1 MSKSLSLFLVPMLV
15 GMGNFWATKSYGRQ
29 QDADSL
35 HITPST
41 IKRHFGEAR
50 VVGNRSVV
58 STNIVSTKLDA
69 SEIQQSIGE
78 SMTSLV
84 ERVAGVSSVQTGANA
99 AKPVIQGMHS
109 TRILIVNNGAR
120 QTGQQWGLDHSPEID
135 QHASHSLYV
144 IKGAEAVRYG
154 SEAIGG
160 IVLLEQKP
168 LPYSA
173 QHVGGRFSS
182 FYSTNGHRF
191 GGVGEIEGAF
201 GQQRYWAWRAQ
212 TTYQNSGDRS
222 TANYL
227 LNNTGSREQHFSG
240 ALGYRLEQWRAEIF
254 VSRFDHK
261 YGVLTSAQMGNENL
275 LNERIAL
282 GRPTEISPY
291 SRSIGYPYQHVLHH
305 NATFRLNHV
314 SNSLGTW
321 NWQTTFQRDDRSEHR
336 FRRLNRS
343 KIPAVSLH
351 LDSWQH
357 HLRWQKAFSPT
368 WRTEAGAQWLSINHH
383 NEAGTGVVPI
393 IPNYTEN
400 TMGLFAIQKY
410 SNGPWNAEGGVRFD
424 YQQTKADGYNW
435 MGQRYG
441 GQRQFNNFTYSLGG
455 RRNITRELSLT
466 THFGA
471 AWRAPHVHELY
482 SNGNEL
488 GSGIF
493 QRGDEHLRSERGY
506 KWINSL
512 RYETPRVQIQLD
524 GYLHWMDGYIYDRP
538 THQNITVVS
547 GVYPLFQFTQSKAFF
562 RGFDFEMRYSPFRNW
577 EHRVGFS
584 AVWAN
589 EQKTRQYF
597 PYIPAPRLQ
606 QELTY
611 RSGKYW
617 ISFNHRF
624 TAKQTRF
631 DPSTDLVAHSP
642 SAYHLLG
649 AEAGVDIPLKDTSK
663 LRLYLTGENLTNCEY
678 KEYTNRARYYSHD
691 LGRDIRLSASWHF

>member
-1 MSKSLSLFLVPMLV
+1 MSKSLSLFLVPTLI
-15 GMGNFWATKSYGRQ
+15 GMGGLLATRAYGNQ
-29 QDADSL
+29 LNADSIRL
-35 HITPST
+35 KSSSEE
-41 IKRHFGEAR
+41 RHFGEAR
-50 VVGNRSVV
+50 AVGNRSAV
-58 STNIVSTKLDA
+58 SANTVSTKLDA
-69 SEIQQSIGE
+69 VEIQHSLGQ
-78 SMTSLV
+78 SMTALA
-84 ERVAGVSSVQTGANA
+84 ERVGGVSSIQTGANT

-135 QHASHSLYV
+135 QHSSHTLYV

-160 IVLLEQKP
+160 IVLMEQKP
-168 LPYSA
+168 LPYSSERI
-173 QHVGGRFSS
+173 GGRISS
-182 FYSTNGHRF
+182 LYSTNGHRL
-191 GGVGEIEGAF
+191 GGVGEVEGAF
-201 GQQRYWAWRAQ
+201 GPQRNWAWRAQ
-212 TTYQNSGDRS
+212 TTYQNSGDRG
-222 TANYL
+222 TAKYL
-227 LNNTGSREQHFSG
+227 LNNTGSREQHFSA
-240 ALGYRLEQWRAEIF
+240 ALGYRHEQWRAEVF
-254 VSRFDHK
+254 LSRFDHK
-261 YGVLTSAQMGNENL
+261 YGVLTSAQMGNEQL

-282 GRPTEISPY
+282 GRPTEISPF

-305 NATFRLNHV
+305 NATLRLQHV
-314 SNSLGTW
+314 SERLGIW

-357 HLRWQKAFSPT
+357 HLRWQKAFSLT

-400 TMGLFAIQKY
+400 TLGVFAIQKY
-410 SNGPWNAEGGVRFD
+410 NKGPWSAEGGVRFD

-466 THFGA
+466 SHLGA

-512 RYETPRVQIQLD
+512 RYDTEGLHVQLD
-524 GYLHWMDGYIYDRP
+524 GYLHWMDGFIYDRP
-538 THQNITVVS
+538 VHQNITVVS
-547 GVYPLFQFTQSKAFF
+547 GVYPLFQFTQTKAFF
-562 RGFDFEMRYSPFRNW
+562 RGFDFEMRYSPLRNW
-577 EHRVGFS
+577 EHRIAFS

-589 EQKTRQYF
+589 ERHTRQYF

-617 ISFNHRF
+617 FSVNHRF

-631 DPSTDLVAHSP
+631 DPATDLVSHSP
-642 SAYHLLG
+642 SAYHLFG
-649 AEAGVDIPLKDTSK
+649 AEAGMDIPLRGTNK
-663 LRLYLTGENLTNCEY
+663 LRLYLAGENLTNREY

-691 LGRDIRLSASWHF
+691 LGRDVRFTMSWLF